1 MFETCAA
8 VRIILFITAVMKFE
22 TCAADTTVLFTTA
35 EMKFEMYANDK
46 TILFI
51 IAEMKQPCSHSLNL
65 YKSVLY
71 SIIQRA
77 G

>member
-1 MFETCAA
+1 M
-8 VRIILFITAVMKFE
+8 FE

-51 IAEMKQPCSHSLNL
+51 IAEMKQPCSYSLNL
-65 YKSVLY
+65 CFTNPFCIV
-71 SIIQRA
+71 
-77 G
+77 